1 MYRKNHSMYKAQ
13 DYPLFQ
19 ASPGVLERILW
30 GEGCNCNKGGS
41 KRPWHILECKCYNGG
56 KLI

>member
-1 MYRKNHSMYKAQ
+1 MYKAQ